1 MRKKIVM
8 YLLCMVLSASV
19 FAGCGQTGS
28 SDHVSNEREE
38 DEDDED
44 DEDDDDDDGRS
55 GDEEE
60 KNDEEAVKPDE
71 KPGEK
76 PEGNA
81 ADSSSAEEAIP
92 RSDAY
97 DMFLAGEMDVE
108 VIWNDDD
115 YHGPEAGTYS
125 YDSLVDAI
133 MGENPGSF
141 DVKYA
146 IFTPDSCSEGEDV
159 LALYMENHDPSFYS
173 WIGCIAYYDGKL
185 QMRYSDTF
193 GYRSFLDMYYDG
205 YVTFGGSG
213 GAGAHYL
220 NCDMIMS
227 DSAAYSVYRSAV
239 LDSSWCDEASYYLD
253 PDMAYEDR
261 PHLTPE
267 SQLHMTVV
275 DNMGMYIKISVS
287 GWSSN
292 TAIKAE
298 EEAFVAALEEL
309 GAKIVDESETVFEN
323 EVHIDENHAMTWID
337 KETVTQ

>member
-1 MRKKIVM
+1 MKKKIVM
-8 YLLCMVLSASV
+8 YLLCMIMSASV
-19 FAGCGQTGS
+19 FAGCGQTDS
-28 SDHVSNEREE
+28 SQNVSNESEE

-44 DEDDDDDDGRS
+44 DVEDEDDDSDDK
-55 GDEEE
+55 EEQD
-60 KNDEEAVKPDE
+60 DEEAVKPDE
-71 KPGEK
+71 KPEK
-76 PEGNA
+76 PV
-81 ADSSSAEEAIP
+81 ADKPETSYSEEEAIP

-115 YHGPEAGTYS
+115 YHSPEAGTYS

-133 MGENPGSF
+133 MGENPGSY

-173 WIGCIAYYDGKL
+173 WIGCIAYSDGKL

-227 DSAAYSVYRSAV
+227 DSAAYPVYRSAV

-261 PHLTPE
+261 PHLTSE

-323 EVHIDENHAMTWID
+323 EVHIDEAHAMTWID